1 MYSEK
6 CLCPFF
12 AMLWMSK
19 FVSSNHLS
27 YCKGKKATINNW
39 NAFYDYKFYAYIS
52 VLLFFFWI
60 RGEHI
65 LCSINLK
72 AMVVVSVQEECVMVA
87 TCYYLWLL
95 TIFCLSDSARLATR
109 VQQPNFAAGSSQSE
123 SDDDDDGRT

>member
-1 MYSEK
+1 
-6 CLCPFF
+6 
-12 AMLWMSK
+12 MSK
-19 FVSSNHLS
+19 FVSNNHLS
-27 YCKGKKATINNW
+27 YCEEKKATINNW

-109 VQQPNFAAGSSQSE
+109 VQQPNFAGGSSQSK
-123 SDDDDDGRT
+123 SDDDDDERT